1 MGESTDTPPPTSL
14 PPFTPGST
22 SIPGSPSHGAALPGV
37 PRDSDIPILKVA
49 ERVRLKRMDQ
59 QPITGPEIA
68 SVGVCFECF
77 VLHFLRIFLFEHIN
91 LVMPSQVS
99 TTQMAEHL
107 VSALVEESDLL
118 ELGQHDQQAR
128 QRLEIEIERLHSR
141 LEHTRAHNNVLALS
155 LEECKTLSDK

>member
-1 MGESTDTPPPTSL
+1 MLQWGCVLNASLFIFSEFSFLSILTP
-14 PPFTPGST
+14 
-22 SIPGSPSHGAALPGV
+22 
-37 PRDSDIPILKVA
+37 
-49 ERVRLKRMDQ
+49 
-59 QPITGPEIA
+59 
-68 SVGVCFECF
+68 
-77 VLHFLRIFLFEHIN
+77 
-91 LVMPSQVS
+91 VMPSQVS